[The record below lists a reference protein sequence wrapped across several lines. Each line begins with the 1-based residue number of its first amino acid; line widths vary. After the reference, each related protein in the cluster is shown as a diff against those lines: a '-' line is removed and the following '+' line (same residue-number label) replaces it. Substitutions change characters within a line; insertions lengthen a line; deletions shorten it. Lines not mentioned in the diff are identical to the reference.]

1 MASQHLTPTSDQA
14 TATSDRAWGAWL
26 LPSIPIALVVGLG
39 TAALGSEWRATLDQ
53 FPTDPVPGTGLF
65 VLGVAA
71 ALVML
76 LGLALLVSMRHPVG
90 AWVLA
95 AGVALIAGAAI
106 GFLTGADA
114 DLLPNVTSLA
124 WSGSAPT

>member
-1 MASQHLTPTSDQA
+1 MATQHLTPTSD
-14 TATSDRAWGAWL
+14 RAWGTWL

-39 TAALGSEWRATLDQ
+39 TAALGSQWRTALDQ

-65 VLGVAA
+65 VLGIVA

-76 LGLALLVSMRHPVG
+76 LGLALLVSIRHPVG

-106 GFLTGADA
+106 GFLVGPEA

-124 WSGSAPT
+124 WSSGRAT

>member
-1 MASQHLTPTSDQA
+1 MASRHLTPTSDPT

-26 LPSIPIALVVGLG
+26 LLSIPIALVVGLG

-53 FPTDPVPGTGLF
+53 FPTDPIPGTGLF
-65 VLGVAA
+65 LLGIAA

-106 GFLTGADA
+106 GFLVGAEA
-114 DLLPNVTSLA
+114 DLLPTVTSLA
-124 WSGSAPT
+124 WSSGRAT